1 MPAPAKTRI
10 CHLTSVHFATDT
22 RIFFRYCRSLSQN
35 YEVSLIGIHPQK
47 EVLDGVQIIP
57 FHRFKNKILRVM
69 FTWLIM
75 LVKALKTRSRIYH
88 FHDPEL
94 IPCALILKCFGK
106 KIIYDVHENFAEDI
120 FDKPWIRY
128 KKWWYF
134 LFNFFEKIACK
145 YFKIILAEYS
155 YEDRYKKLN
164 ANYSFVLNYPDHR
177 FFEPFKQPANRNTH
191 RIFYIGI
198 LLESRGLLEI
208 AEAMYLLQQ
217 KGLYLYFDV
226 VGELFSSLER
236 EFVALPF
243 FKEIDPYVI
252 FHGRK
257 PLNEGYEI
265 SRNAAVGMCIIQ
277 KMKNSEFSYP
287 TKMFEYMHIG
297 LPQIISNFDLYRS
310 IVETN
315 QCGLCVDPSKPTE
328 IANAL
333 EILIS
338 NKTLATKMSDN
349 ALKNAPLYCWET
361 CFEEVEKIYRLLLS
375 KL

>member
-1 MPAPAKTRI
+1 M
-10 CHLTSVHFATDT
+10 L
-22 RIFFRYCRSLSQN
+22 
-35 YEVSLIGIHPQK
+35 
-47 EVLDGVQIIP
+47 
-57 FHRFKNKILRVM
+57 
-69 FTWLIM
+69 TWLIM
-75 LVKALKTRSRIYH
+75 LAKALKTRSSIYH

-94 IPCALILKCFGK
+94 IPCALILRCFGK

-128 KKWWYF
+128 KKHWYF

-145 YFKIILAEYS
+145 YFKVILAEYS
-155 YEDRYKKLN
+155 YEERYKKLH
-164 ANYSFVLNYPDHR
+164 ANYSFVLNYPDHH
-177 FFEPFKQPANRNTH
+177 FFEPFKHPSNRNTH

-217 KGLYLYFDV
+217 KGIYLYFDV
-226 VGELFSSLER
+226 VGELFSSLEK
-236 EFVALPF
+236 EFIALPF

-265 SRNAAVGMCIIQ
+265 SRNASVGMCIIQ

-310 IVETN
+310 VVERH
-315 QCGLCVDPSKPTE
+315 QCGLCVNPSKPEE

-333 EILIS
+333 EMLIS
-338 NKTLATKMSDN
+338 NKILAAEMADN
-349 ALKNAPLYCWET
+349 ALKNATLYCWET
-361 CFEEVEKIYRLLLS
+361 CFKEVENIYRLLLS
-375 KL
+375 RP